1 MTSNMSFAFIK
12 CITIITQ
19 KYFEIKL
26 VKLKLWCL
34 ISFLFCFFL
43 SLASIWSA
51 SKPFTLS
58 FHTWPQ
64 EGTAHTLDV
73 LIISNDDLLPNQ
85 NPLVCLCVG
94 RCVCLRAS
102 HLVAPLL
109 QPTSARLTGCSAER
123 PRRTSQQ
130 QQVRPATCSCLWL
143 VDFNSWKWPRASC

>member
-1 MTSNMSFAFIK
+1 MTSNPSSAFIK
-12 CITIITQ
+12 CIIVITQ
-19 KYFEIKL
+19 KYFEIKW

-34 ISFLFCFFL
+34 ISFQFFCHLQAFEVP
-43 SLASIWSA
+43 
-51 SKPFTLS
+51 SKPLTLS

-64 EGTAHTLDV
+64 EGAAHKLDV

-85 NPLVCLCVG
+85 NPLVRLCAG

-130 QQVRPATCSCLWL
+130 QQVRPATRSCLWL
-143 VDFNSWKWPRASC
+143 VDFNSWKWLWASC